1 MRQLED
7 KLQIKILEAELETSS
22 GEQADGSKP
31 SSESESEVEKRST
44 AARSLKIDESEEYA
58 ENMRVPLPWQDLFSS
73 AKTHKTYVQ
82 QIEDYRKQCISDKD
96 YENPFEYDTK
106 V

>member
-7 KLQIKILEAELETSS
+7 KLQIKMLEAELKTSS
-22 GEQADGSKP
+22 VEQSDKSKP

-44 AARSLKIDESEEYA
+44 AARSLKSDESEEYA
-58 ENMRVPLPWQDLFSS
+58 ENMRVSLPRQNLFSS

-82 QIEDYRKQCISDKD
+82 Q
-96 YENPFEYDTK
+96 
-106 V
+106 